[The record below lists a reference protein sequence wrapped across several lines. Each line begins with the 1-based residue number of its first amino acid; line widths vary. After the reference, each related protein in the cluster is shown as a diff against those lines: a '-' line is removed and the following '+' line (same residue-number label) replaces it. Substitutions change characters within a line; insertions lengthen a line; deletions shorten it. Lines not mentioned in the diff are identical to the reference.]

1 MKVAELLGKIFGV
14 YFMGYPLIYFAWNF
28 FIAGIGFPQ
37 YIIPGFW
44 IGFAGFFIFDVFTAT
59 LERIIRG

>member
-1 MKVAELLGKIFGV
+1 MSVAELLGKIFGV
-14 YFMGYPLIYFAWNF
+14 YFLVYPLIYFAWNF

-44 IGFAGFFIFDVFTAT
+44 VGFAGFVIFNVITST
-59 LERIIRG
+59 LKRIIHG